1 MREEIFSK
9 EIISNYKVNEQDFP
23 RKRKQS
29 FDQVL
34 LFMLNLLRK
43 SMAIEINNFLEYLN
57 SKLDFQKIESF
68 TSSAFVQK
76 RKKIKPEVFNHL
88 SSVITDNYYVQ
99 GNQNIKRFKDFRV
112 LAVDGSKITLLFTE
126 QLKMSFGESKNQTNT
141 SIVQARSSV
150 LYDVLN
156 RLVLDS
162 VLENIKTGERELA
175 LSHKGHWKEGDLI
188 IYDRGY
194 PSYDFKYEHIKAG
207 INYLIRVQKNH
218 SKIVSSF
225 ISSEKRTLI
234 VDVFPQEKHLFTGKD
249 YDKSTS
255 IKVRLVRVD
264 LPSGEIE
271 ILMTSLLDSQ
281 IYPSGIFKELY
292 FLRWGIE
299 TFYDELKNK
308 LKV

>member
-1 MREEIFSK
+1 MF
-9 EIISNYKVNEQDFP
+9 Y
-23 RKRKQS
+23 
-29 FDQVL
+29 
-34 LFMLNLLRK
+34 
-43 SMAIEINNFLEYLN
+43 
-57 SKLDFQKIESF
+57 
-68 TSSAFVQK
+68 
-76 RKKIKPEVFNHL
+76 
-88 SSVITDNYYVQ
+88 
-99 GNQNIKRFKDFRV
+99 
-112 LAVDGSKITLLFTE
+112 
-126 QLKMSFGESKNQTNT
+126 GESKNQTNT

-175 LSHKGHWKEGDLI
+175 LSHKTHWKEKDLI

-207 INYLIRVQKNH
+207 IDYLIRVQKNH

-234 VDVFPQEKHLFTGKD
+234 ADVFPQEKHLFKGKD

-264 LPSGEIE
+264 LPGGEIE
-271 ILMTSLLDSQ
+271 VLMTSLLDSQ
-281 IYPSGIFKELY
+281 IYPSSIFKELY

-308 LKV
+308 LKVEYFTGYSKMSIEQDFFCAVFISNLQSIIVNDLEDELKAKNQNTKLDYKVNTNLSYGFLKNRILELLFKEAPLEEVFKELENLFLQNTIPIRLNRNNKRESGKYRTRVRPIVLKNQKDAL